1 MTTKWMFLAI
11 AVLATGMILKLGYW
25 VYAAYVL
32 LGTMLLSRFFARQ
45 WADGLAAFRSPLRDL
60 ESNEGATDSLTIA
73 IGRRQTFSIQIE
85 NQSPFTIP
93 WIIFEE
99 SIPRSARTPPK
110 IKIQGNPLG
119 ILKLGAKESRFLE
132 YTVTF
137 RQRGYYQFGPL
148 LLETG
153 DLFGLHRRFRV
164 VTEPQFILVLP
175 KIIPLCGP
183 PLASRRPVGEI
194 QIAHRLFEDPTRIA
208 SVRPY
213 HPGDPLNQIHW
224 PATARTGEL
233 HSRVYE
239 NSCVAGAAFLLNFHK
254 NAFNEPGSEA
264 SAELAVTTVA
274 SLANAL
280 FEEGRQIGLI
290 TNGRDAAERIQHEG
304 WSGDFASRSQAR
316 QKIKQRQA
324 KAPLRPLAVP
334 PRKGAGQLA
343 RILETLGRLE
353 TADGLNFPEL
363 IQECANA
370 LPRDAGIVT
379 VLQDASPKTALALGQ
394 LRRQGFAIT
403 ILLIQFDQIHNPDWA
418 QTPTWAKPLVAEGL
432 HFIPI
437 ANEEQLAELSTAD
450 ISYNYKT

>member
-1 MTTKWMFLAI
+1 MTTKWIFLAV
-11 AVLATGMILKLGYW
+11 AVLATGMILRLGYW

-32 LGTMLLSRFFARQ
+32 LGTMLLSCFFARQ
-45 WADGLAAFRSPLRDL
+45 WADGLAAFRAPLRNG
-60 ESNEGATDSLTIA
+60 ENPAGATASVTID
-73 IGRRQTFSIQIE
+73 IGGRQTFSIQIE

-93 WIIFEE
+93 WIVFEE
-99 SIPRSARTPPK
+99 SIPRLNRSPSK

-119 ILKLGAKESRFLE
+119 ILKLRPQESHLLE
-132 YTVTF
+132 YTVAF
-137 RQRGYYQFGPL
+137 HRRGYYQFGPL

-164 VTEPQFILVLP
+164 VTEPQFVLVPP
-175 KIIPLCGP
+175 KVVPLRGAS
-183 PLASRRPVGEI
+183 LASRRPVGEI

-213 HPGDPLNQIHW
+213 YSGDPLNQIHW

-239 NSCVAGAAFLLNFHK
+239 NSCVAGASFLLDFHK
-254 NAFNEPGSEA
+254 DAFYEPGAEV

-304 WSGDFASRSQAR
+304 WTGDFASRAQAQ
-316 QKIKQRQA
+316 QKTKQRQP
-324 KAPLRPLAVP
+324 KDCLRPLAVP
-334 PRKGAGQLA
+334 ARKGAGQLA

-370 LPRDAGIVT
+370 LPRDAGIVP

-394 LRRQGFAIT
+394 LRRQGFAVT
-403 ILLIQFDQIHNPDWA
+403 VLLIQFDKSHNPDWA
-418 QTPTWAKPLVAEGL
+418 TPPTWAEPLIAEGL
-432 HFIPI
+432 RFIPI
-437 ANEEQLAELSTAD
+437 ANEEQLAELSTANL
-450 ISYNYKT
+450 SYKT

>member
-1 MTTKWMFLAI
+1 MTAKWIFLAV
-11 AVLATGMILKLGYW
+11 AVLATGMILRLGYW

-45 WADGLAAFRSPLRDL
+45 WADSLAAFRSPLRDGK
-60 ESNEGATDSLTIA
+60 NTVGATDSLTIA
-73 IGRRQTFSIQIE
+73 IGGRLKFSIQIE

-93 WIIFEE
+93 WLIFEE

-110 IKIQGNPLG
+110 IKIQRNPLG
-119 ILKLGAKESRFLE
+119 ILKLGPKESHFLE
-132 YTVTF
+132 YTVAF

-164 VTEPQFILVLP
+164 VTEPQFVLVSP
-175 KIIPLCGP
+175 KIIPLRGS

-208 SVRPY
+208 AVRPY
-213 HPGDPLNQIHW
+213 QPGDPLNQIHW

-239 NSCVAGAAFLLNFHK
+239 NSCVAGAAFLLDFHK
-254 NAFNEPGSEA
+254 DAFHGPGAEA
-264 SAELAVTTVA
+264 SAELSVTTVA

-304 WSGDFASRSQAR
+304 WTGDFASRSQAR
-316 QKIKQRQA
+316 QKTKQRQ
-324 KAPLRPLAVP
+324 PEDRLRPIAVP
-334 PRKGAGQLA
+334 TRKGAGQLA

-353 TADGLNFPEL
+353 TADSLNFPEL

-370 LPRDAGIVT
+370 LPRDAGIVP

-403 ILLIQFDQIHNPDWA
+403 IILIQFDQSRNPDWA
-418 QTPTWAKPLVAEGL
+418 QTPTWAEPLVAEGL
-432 HFIPI
+432 RFIPI
-437 ANEEQLAELSTAD
+437 ANEEQLTELSTAD

>member
-1 MTTKWMFLAI
+1 MMAKWIFLAI
-11 AVLATGMILKLGYW
+11 AVLVTGMALRLGYW

-45 WADGLAAFRSPLRDL
+45 WADGLAAFRSPLRDWKNTA
-60 ESNEGATDSLTIA
+60 SAAASITIA
-73 IGRRQTFSIQIE
+73 VGERQKFSIQIE

-93 WIIFEE
+93 WLIFEE

-119 ILKLGAKESRFLE
+119 ILKLGPQESHLLE
-132 YTVTF
+132 YTVAF
-137 RQRGYYQFGPL
+137 QQRGYYQFGPL

-153 DLFGLHRRFRV
+153 DLFGLHRRFRI
-164 VTEPQFILVLP
+164 VTEPQFVLVPP
-175 KIIPLCGP
+175 KIIPLRGP
-183 PLASRRPVGEI
+183 SLASRRPVGEI

-208 SVRPY
+208 AVRPY

-239 NSCVAGAAFLLNFHK
+239 NSCVAGAAFLLDFHK
-254 NAFNEPGSEA
+254 DAFYGPGAET

-304 WSGDFASRSQAR
+304 WTGDFTSRAEAR
-316 QKIKQRQA
+316 QNTKQRPP
-324 KAPLRPLAVP
+324 KDRLRPLSVP
-334 PRKGAGQLA
+334 TRKGVGQLA
-343 RILETLGRLE
+343 QILETLGRLE
-353 TADGLNFPEL
+353 TADSLNFPEL
-363 IQECANA
+363 IQECANV
-370 LPRDAGIVT
+370 LPRDAGIVP
-379 VLQDASPKTALALGQ
+379 VLQNVLPETALALGQ
-394 LRRQGFAIT
+394 LRRQGFAVT
-403 ILLIQFDQIHNPDWA
+403 VLLIQFDQSHNPDWA
-418 QTPTWAKPLVAEGL
+418 QTPTWAEPLVAEGL
-432 HFIPI
+432 PFITI
-437 ANEEQLAELSTAD
+437 ANEEQLAELSTANL
-450 ISYNYKT
+450 SYRA

>member
-1 MTTKWMFLAI
+1 MMMKWIFLAV
-11 AVLATGMILKLGYW
+11 AVLGTGMVLRLGYW

-45 WADGLAAFRSPLRDL
+45 WADGLAAFRSPLRDWKDTAGAA
-60 ESNEGATDSLTIA
+60 ESITID
-73 IGRRQTFSIQIE
+73 IGGRRTFSIRIE

-93 WIIFEE
+93 WLVFEE
-99 SIPRSARTPPK
+99 SLPQSSRAPSK
-110 IKIQGNPLG
+110 VKIQGNPLG
-119 ILKLGAKESRFLE
+119 ILKLGPQESHSLE
-132 YTVTF
+132 YTVAF
-137 RQRGYYQFGPL
+137 RRRGYYQFGPL

-153 DLFGLHRRFRV
+153 DLFGLHRRFRI
-164 VTEPQFILVLP
+164 VTEPQFVLVPP
-175 KIIPLCGP
+175 KIVPSRGAS
-183 PLASRRPVGEI
+183 LASRRPVGEI

-239 NSCVAGAAFLLNFHK
+239 NSRVAGAVFLLDFHK
-254 NAFNEPGSEA
+254 DAFYEPGAET

-304 WSGDFASRSQAR
+304 WTGDFASRAQAR
-316 QKIKQRQA
+316 QKTKQRPP
-324 KAPLRPLAVP
+324 KDCLRPLAIP
-334 PRKGAGQLA
+334 ARKGAGQLA

-353 TADGLNFPEL
+353 ATDGLDFPQL

-370 LPRDAGIVT
+370 LPRDAGIVP
-379 VLQDASPKTALALGQ
+379 VLQDASPKTALALGL
-394 LRRQGFAIT
+394 LRRQGFAVT
-403 ILLIQFDQIHNPDWA
+403 VLLIQFDEGRNPDWA
-418 QTPTWAKPLVAEGL
+418 QTPTWAEPLIAEGL
-432 HFIPI
+432 RFIPI
-437 ANEEQLAELSTAD
+437 ANEEQLAELSPAD
-450 ISYNYKT
+450 LSCKA